1 MKRINV
7 NVTFHDIK
15 NGVRKC
21 AENCPVNIA
30 LRRAVNQGNT
40 GQPIDTSIMVNYAR
54 VGLDDPYDDRIQ
66 AGYYGVPEGIQNW
79 IRDYD
84 AGVNV
89 PPIRFFLSRP
99 AF

>member
-1 MKRINV
+1 
-7 NVTFHDIK
+7 
-15 NGVRKC
+15 
-21 AENCPVNIA
+21 
-30 LRRAVNQGNT
+30 
-40 GQPIDTSIMVNYAR
+40 
-54 VGLDDPYDDRIQ
+54 LDDPYDDRIQ